1 MAMMKGAIVKFA
13 IPAVFEDMLQAKLVL
28 ESKDAVRMRF
38 RGVEVV
44 FRMFE
49 WGELF
54 SREVF
59 WESFDR
65 EVGKIVGHSM
75 GFWRLAQRVLIRVGM
90 GAD

>member
-1 MAMMKGAIVKFA
+1 MMKGAIVKFA

-59 WESFDR
+59 WESFNR
-65 EVGKIVGHSM
+65 EAGKIVGHSTRIW
-75 GFWRLAQRVLIRVGM
+75 GLVHRAFICLGGV
-90 GAD
+90 AD

>member
-1 MAMMKGAIVKFA
+1 MMKGAIVKFA

-65 EVGKIVGHSM
+65 EVGKIVGHSIQLW
-75 GFWRLAQRVLIRVGM
+75 GASQSVLILVEWA
-90 GAD
+90 AD